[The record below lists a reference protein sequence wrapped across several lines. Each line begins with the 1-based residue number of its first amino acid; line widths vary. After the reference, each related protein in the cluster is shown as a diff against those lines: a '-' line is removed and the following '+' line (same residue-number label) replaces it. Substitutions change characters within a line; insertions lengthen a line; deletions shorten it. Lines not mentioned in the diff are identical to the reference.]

1 MVNRICEDI
10 AGYELWSTSGSS
22 KRMPDSA
29 HEVPRVGALAQLNS
43 HFDVG
48 KVYSNPLSAGPKC
61 GKRCSTITL
70 VVRNMGTGSLLHS
83 HSVCVLQKK
92 DYPIVT
98 DMNPLTVA
106 SKASITHVQSRRG

>member
-1 MVNRICEDI
+1 
-10 AGYELWSTSGSS
+10 
-22 KRMPDSA
+22 MPDSA

-48 KVYSNPLSAGPKC
+48 KVYSNPLSAGPNYGKC
-61 GKRCSTITL
+61 CSTITR

-106 SKASITHVQSRRG
+106 AKASITHVQPRRGQ

>member
-1 MVNRICEDI
+1 
-10 AGYELWSTSGSS
+10 
-22 KRMPDSA
+22 MPDSA

-48 KVYSNPLSAGPKC
+48 KVYSNPLSAGPGYGNC
-61 GKRCSTITL
+61 MQYNYPRGEEHGYRFTTAFTFS
-70 VVRNMGTGSLLHS
+70 VRTP
-83 HSVCVLQKK
+83 KK

-106 SKASITHVQSRRG
+106 AKASITHVQSRRGQ

>member
-48 KVYSNPLSAGPKC
+48 KVYSNPLSAGPEYGNC
-61 GKRCSTITL
+61 DA
-70 VVRNMGTGSLLHS
+70 VQLLS
-83 HSVCVLQKK
+83 W
-92 DYPIVT
+92 
-98 DMNPLTVA
+98 
-106 SKASITHVQSRRG
+106 

>member
-1 MVNRICEDI
+1 MNRICEDI

-48 KVYSNPLSAGPKC
+48 KVYSGQSQIREVMQYNYPRGEEHGYRFTTAFTFS
-61 GKRCSTITL
+61 
-70 VVRNMGTGSLLHS
+70 VRTP
-83 HSVCVLQKK
+83 KK

-106 SKASITHVQSRRG
+106 SKASITHVQSRRGQ

>member
-1 MVNRICEDI
+1 MVNRIREDI

-48 KVYSNPLSAGPKC
+48 KVYSRGRGRVRRVDLWIPWVHQGELPLPVGNAMIHLC
-61 GKRCSTITL
+61 
-70 VVRNMGTGSLLHS
+70 
-83 HSVCVLQKK
+83 
-92 DYPIVT
+92 IV
-98 DMNPLTVA
+98 
-106 SKASITHVQSRRG
+106 

>member
-1 MVNRICEDI
+1 
-10 AGYELWSTSGSS
+10 
-22 KRMPDSA
+22 MPDSA

-48 KVYSNPLSAGPKC
+48 KVYSNPLSAGR
-61 GKRCSTITL
+61 GEEHGYRFTTAFTFS
-70 VVRNMGTGSLLHS
+70 VRTP
-83 HSVCVLQKK
+83 KK

-106 SKASITHVQSRRG
+106 SKASITHVQSRRGQ